1 MCRNRKPTEG
11 PGRALGAGR
20 GLPEKMQVGAVHT
33 PPAACKHVTLP
44 CPYPSLLHWGHLSLP
59 VSLTEPQIV
68 FLFLSV
74 LAPTPVSRL
83 TGTVLMSLFQCSCKR
98 TMRPFIVCCLK
109 LLPWR
114 ISEAH
119 KRRLALTK
127 LHAAIAGLN
136 NDRHLA
142 GCVSLILLPLCSL
155 VLGVSVLRHISDTSF
170 LQLKI
175 TFAKLITTK

>member
-1 MCRNRKPTEG
+1 
-11 PGRALGAGR
+11 
-20 GLPEKMQVGAVHT
+20 MQVGAVHT

-83 TGTVLMSLFQCSCKR
+83 TGTVLTSLFQCSCKR

-142 GCVSLILLPLCSL
+142 GCFAHSSSS
-155 VLGVSVLRHISDTSF
+155 VLTCFRSECVETYLRHIISPAENNLCEAHNHQVDSFFSLRSDHVTVGASNPTP
-170 LQLKI
+170 L
-175 TFAKLITTK
+175 TAA

>member
-1 MCRNRKPTEG
+1 
-11 PGRALGAGR
+11 
-20 GLPEKMQVGAVHT
+20 MQVGAVHT

-83 TGTVLMSLFQCSCKR
+83 TGTVLTSLFQCSCKR

-127 LHAAIAGLN
+127 LHAAIVGLN